1 MSLNITTTLP
11 PLDGSLTL
19 PEVAHYNLLHNPTQP
34 FFIFSDDEHP
44 NEIVTIS
51 HLEFARAS
59 CRAARAVLPGSGPG
73 DVVAIIALI
82 DNIAYHAIIVG
93 LMHAGLVPFPISSR
107 NSPAAIV
114 HLLRKTSSHR
124 ILTTPGTLNTL
135 MDGIT
140 AELAAGEAEYPVH
153 IDTVPDLQQLYPK
166 LGMESADDSFD
177 AYITGPR
184 PALHDIA
191 MYMHS
196 SGSTGFPK
204 PIPETH
210 EALIEWAAIRTIRS
224 LPSAHSLRLSGMG
237 LPPFHSMGFVIQLL
251 CPLFGLTCA
260 ATFPP
265 VVNTPTAQPHP
276 PSSNYVLEHLKRT
289 HSNAMLIVP
298 ALLQGLGAEKEGVE
312 VMKDFVFVG
321 YGGGPLPHQ
330 LGDSLAAAGVNIQ
343 ALYGTT
349 EIGGTAVIRM
359 ELDPMEWDLMQFSE
373 RTKMRWVLQDDGTY
387 EAQYLTCDS
396 HHPSVENIK
405 DTRGYAT
412 SDLFV
417 QHPTKKNLWRIVSR
431 IDDVII
437 HSSGE
442 KTVPAPMED
451 IMNSSPLIRGVVMFG
466 REHDQSGVLI
476 EPVQELQI
484 DVRNQQEVSEL
495 RNRLW
500 PVVEQANEAAPA
512 FSRIFK
518 EMVLITSREKPLP
531 RSSKGM
537 VMRKASL
544 RMYEEEIEALYST
557 IESHTSGGDGKA
569 PVSWDVEAVRTW
581 LLEQAQEIS
590 SNKQLSPSNDLFDQ
604 GFDSL
609 SATFL
614 RLRIVGALRTSDAS
628 SPVVS
633 QNVVY
638 NYPTIDQ
645 LSTYIIDLMQKPES
659 SSHVNNK
666 AELIEK
672 MIAKYSVG
680 LDEPLAI
687 LPDDCRPLDRNPR
700 RTVLVTGTTG
710 NLGSHLL
717 ALLLRDESVERV
729 YALNRPASHATA
741 LARHEARF
749 TDKGLDLDLLRLE
762 KVAFLEGDAS
772 QDRLG
777 LDSSVYDEV
786 RASVNLII
794 HIAWRLD
801 FNLTLSSFEANI
813 LGTRN
818 LIDMARSGP
827 HALTVRFLYT
837 SSIGSA
843 QSWDHH
849 NGPYPE
855 EVVYDANTAVGG
867 GYGESKY
874 VTERILA
881 KSGLCATSIRLGQI
895 TGGMPNGS
903 WATSDWLPILVKS
916 SLAMGALPVA
926 GGVISWLPMDAAA
939 QVILDVGYSMDSPP
953 VALNLVHPKPVSWK
967 WIITEIKR
975 AMASSISLT
984 AGAIPFIP
992 FREWFAN
999 LENHARN
1006 ASQEDLKHIPAIKLL
1021 DFFRNMAKAEDDIL
1035 KEGRIDSESG
1045 GLAILRT
1052 NKMQSISSTLEELL
1066 PICAEDAQRWVAYWK
1081 SVGFF

>member
-1 MSLNITTTLP
+1 MSLNVTPTLP

-210 EALIEWAAIRTIRS
+210 EALIEWAAILPHSIRS

-518 EMVLITSREKPLP
+518 EMVLITSP
-531 RSSKGM
+531 
-537 VMRKASL
+537 
-544 RMYEEEIEALYST
+544 
-557 IESHTSGGDGKA
+557 
-569 PVSWDVEAVRTW
+569 
-581 LLEQAQEIS
+581 
-590 SNKQLSPSNDLFDQ
+590 
-604 GFDSL
+604 
-609 SATFL
+609 
-614 RLRIVGALRTSDAS
+614 
-628 SPVVS
+628 
-633 QNVVY
+633 
-638 NYPTIDQ
+638 
-645 LSTYIIDLMQKPES
+645 
-659 SSHVNNK
+659 
-666 AELIEK
+666 
-672 MIAKYSVG
+672 
-680 LDEPLAI
+680 
-687 LPDDCRPLDRNPR
+687 
-700 RTVLVTGTTG
+700 
-710 NLGSHLL
+710 
-717 ALLLRDESVERV
+717 
-729 YALNRPASHATA
+729 
-741 LARHEARF
+741 
-749 TDKGLDLDLLRLE
+749 
-762 KVAFLEGDAS
+762 
-772 QDRLG
+772 
-777 LDSSVYDEV
+777 
-786 RASVNLII
+786 
-794 HIAWRLD
+794 
-801 FNLTLSSFEANI
+801 NI

-827 HALTVRFLYT
+827 HASTVRFLYT
-837 SSIGSA
+837 SSIASA

-849 NGPYPE
+849 NEPYPE

-874 VTERILA
+874 VAERILA
-881 KSGLCATSIRLGQI
+881 KSNLCATSLRLGQI
-895 TGGMPNGS
+895 SGGMPNGS
-903 WATSDWLPILVKS
+903 WATSDWLPILIKS
-916 SLAMGALPVA
+916 SLAMGVLPVA
-926 GGVISWLPMDAAA
+926 GGVISWLPMDVAA
-939 QVILDVGYSMDSPP
+939 QVILDVGYSADSPSM
-953 VALNLVHPKPVSWK
+953 ALNLVHPKPITWEC
-967 WIITEIKR
+967 IIGEIR
-975 AMASSISLT
+975 NAMASSSKLT
-984 AGAIPFIP
+984 VGSIPLVSFG
-992 FREWFAN
+992 EWHAN
-999 LENHARN
+999 LENHARD
-1006 ASQEDLKHIPAIKLL
+1006 ASEEDLKHIPAIKLI
-1021 DFFRNMAKAEDDIL
+1021 DFFREMGAADHDIL

-1045 GLAILRT
+1045 GLANLRT
-1052 NKMQSISSTLEELL
+1052 DKTQNISCTLRELPPL
-1066 PICAEDAQRWVAYWK
+1066 GAEDAQRWITYWK
-1081 SVGFF
+1081 NVGFFE